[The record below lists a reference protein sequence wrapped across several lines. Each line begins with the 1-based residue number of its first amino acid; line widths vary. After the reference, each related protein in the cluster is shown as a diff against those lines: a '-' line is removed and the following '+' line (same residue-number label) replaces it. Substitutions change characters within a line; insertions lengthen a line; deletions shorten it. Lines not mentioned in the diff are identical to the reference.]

1 MKSYLSALQDKPS
14 KSGLSVQGSTEDTYI
29 AASYIL
35 CLSKPRTTQDPM
47 LEDPVQDSLFHEAS
61 ETAQG
66 FEEENKQMQETFTWK
81 PAVLGDRAV
90 EGSWVQ
96 LPLFHSLSF
105 L

>member
-1 MKSYLSALQDKPS
+1 MLPKTNPARVVCLYKV
-14 KSGLSVQGSTEDTYI
+14 VQKTLTYI
-29 AASYIL
+29 AASYII

-81 PAVLGDRAV
+81 PAVLGD
-90 EGSWVQ
+90 
-96 LPLFHSLSF
+96 
-105 L
+105 